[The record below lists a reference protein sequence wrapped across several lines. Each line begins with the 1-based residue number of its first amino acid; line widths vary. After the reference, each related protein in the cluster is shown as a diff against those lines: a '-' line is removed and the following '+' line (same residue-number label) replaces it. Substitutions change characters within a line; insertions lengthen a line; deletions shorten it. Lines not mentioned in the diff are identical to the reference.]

1 MQEKRGRK
9 KQDPNQKPQS
19 YYDSIPKRTVEE
31 ENKMIQIR
39 IAKINNGK

>member
-9 KQDPNQKPQS
+9 KLSPNQKPQS

-39 IAKINNGK
+39 LAKINNGK

>member
-19 YYDSIPKRTVEE
+19 YYDSIPKRTIEE
-31 ENKMIQIR
+31 ENRMIQIR
-39 IAKINNGK
+39 LANINNGK